1 MRVIISN
8 KITNAV
14 AKLCKK
20 AAYTLPANVISS
32 LKNAKTR
39 EKGLSK
45 EILKLTLKNATIAK
59 GGTFPLCQ
67 DTGTAVLFVEI
78 GEQVQIK
85 GSLEKA
91 LQEGIKKGFK
101 ENYLR
106 KSIVSDPLF
115 NRKNTKTNLP
125 AIIHYEIVKGNK
137 LKINLML
144 KGGGAENKSQIKMFN
159 PTASKEEIVDFI
171 LSVVKN
177 AGASACPPFIIG
189 IGLGGNFEHCTLLAK
204 KALLRNTKNKNSN
217 YKKLEQEI
225 LNRINKTNIGP
236 QGFGGKTTALKVFIE
251 YAPCHIASLPCAVNI
266 CCHSARHAGVI
277 L

>member
-1 MRVIISN
+1 MRVIQSSLIAN
-8 KITNAV
+8 TV
-14 AKLCKK
+14 AELCKK
-20 AAYTLPANVISS
+20 AAYILPSDI
-32 LKNAKTR
+32 LKNLKSAKQK
-39 EKGLSK
+39 EKGLAK
-45 EILKLTLKNATIAK
+45 EILNLTLKNAEIARK
-59 GGTFPLCQ
+59 QIFPLCQ

-78 GEQVQIK
+78 GQEVQIK
-85 GSLEKA
+85 GSLEQA
-91 LQEGIKKGFK
+91 LQDGIKKGFK

-106 KSIVSDPLF
+106 KSIVSEPLF
-115 NRKNTKTNLP
+115 KRENTKTNTP
-125 AIIHYEIVKGNK
+125 AVIHYKIVSGDK

-159 PTASKEEIVDFI
+159 PTADKEEIIDFI
-171 LSVVKN
+171 LSAIKA

-189 IGLGGNFEHCTLLAK
+189 IGLGGNFETAPLLAK
-204 KALLRNTKNKNSN
+204 KALLRNKPNKNSN

-225 LNRINKTNIGP
+225 LTKINKTNIGP
-236 QGFGGKTTALKVFIE
+236 QGFGGKVTALKVYIE

>member
-1 MRVIISN
+1 MRVIKNSF
-8 KITNAV
+8 ITDTV
-14 AKLCKK
+14 AELCKK
-20 AAYTLPANVISS
+20 AAYNLPQDIIKS
-32 LKNAKTR
+32 LKSAKNSETDLAKEIIKLTLENAKTAS
-39 EKGLSK
+39 KGVY
-45 EILKLTLKNATIAK
+45 
-59 GGTFPLCQ
+59 PLCQ

-78 GEQVQIK
+78 GQQVQIA

-91 LQEGIKKGFK
+91 LQDGIKKGFK

-106 KSIVSDPLF
+106 KSIVSEPLF
-115 NRKNTKTNLP
+115 KRENTKKNTP
-125 AIIHYEIVKGNK
+125 AIIHYKIVTGDK

-159 PTASKEEIVDFI
+159 PTASKEEIIDFI
-171 LSVVKN
+171 LNVVKT
-177 AGASACPPFIIG
+177 AGASACPPFIVG
-189 IGLGGNFEHCTLLAK
+189 IGLGGNFETAPLLAK
-204 KALLRNTKNKNSN
+204 QALLRKKQNKNSN

-225 LNRINKTNIGP
+225 LTKINKTNIGP

-266 CCHSARHAGVI
+266 CCHSSRHAGGI